1 VHRPRRS
8 RQLAT
13 AVALAFVSVLAV
25 SAPNAEASS
34 WPAQP
39 GGIRVTAVTHTS
51 FTVGLS
57 RSANAS
63 SYRLYVSTLKSDLYY
78 ANLTSGV
85 ASNARRSFLSSTNKI
100 TASSLTYRT
109 VPNYY
114 RVAAINGT
122 QRSYQADIGEIG
134 LRPAAPTGLQAV
146 SKPSGTYLIW
156 SSGRATAF
164 RIQRAADK
172 AMTLGVHSY
181 TIGGVNR
188 LFTPFGTSKGR
199 TYYFRVRAFNLSTPS
214 AWVRVST
221 TVQSR
226 LQAAKLMTYNILQLS
241 CDGNREAGGVI
252 SPWSQRR
259 PVAAKLIKSVSPDV
273 IGVQEGQQWVGSTPG
288 TRQVDNLRSALRN
301 IGADYAIAKTED
313 TYPTPGLVR
322 TGDYILYKPS
332 VYRTYGAGGHW
343 AIGDGHWAAYQV
355 LQNVNSGARFLFV
368 TTHLTTPGGLTNDKL
383 RESETQTIL
392 KLADQV
398 AADYQVP
405 VVYSGDFNSN
415 GRTDVHPLDG
425 PGVVMRA
432 AHINDSRLVAQS
444 FRRGTYNSMNQY
456 RRYPYHYSFDIDYV
470 WTAPG
475 VAAATY
481 GTAMFLSD
489 GAFVGTI
496 PSDHNPVYTR
506 VYLPY

>member
-1 VHRPRRS
+1 VYRTRRLP
-8 RQLAT
+8 QLAT
-13 AVALAFVSVLAV
+13 LAALALVVPAALIPPN
-25 SAPNAEASS
+25 SAAGS

-39 GGIRVTAVTHTS
+39 SGVHISAVTHTA
-51 FTVGLS
+51 FTVALRAS
-57 RSANAS
+57 TNARG
-63 SYRLYVSTLKSDLYY
+63 YRLYVSTLKSDLYY

-85 ASNARRSFLSSTNKI
+85 ASAARKSFWSSTTKI
-100 TASSLTYRT
+100 TAGSLTYRT
-109 VPNYY
+109 VPYYY

-134 LRPAAPTGLQAV
+134 LRPTAPTGVQAV
-146 SKPSGTYLIW
+146 TSPRGTYLTW
-156 SSGRATAF
+156 SSGRATGF

-172 AMTLGVHSY
+172 AMTLGVHTD
-181 TIGGVNR
+181 TIGGVTR
-188 LFTPFGTSKGR
+188 QFTPFGISRGH
-199 TYYFRVRAFNLSTPS
+199 TYYFRVRALNLTTPS

-226 LQAAKLMTYNILQLS
+226 LQAVKVMTYNILQLS
-241 CDGNREAGGVI
+241 CDGSTEAGGVI

-259 PVAAKLIKSVSPDV
+259 PVAAKLIKSVGPDV

-288 TRQVDNLRSALRN
+288 TRQVDNLRTALRN
-301 IGADYAIAKTED
+301 AGADYAIAKTED

-343 AIGDGHWAAYQV
+343 AIGDDHWAAYQV
-355 LQNVNSGARFLFV
+355 LQNVNSGAKFLFV
-368 TTHLTTPGGLTNDKL
+368 TTHLTTPGGLSNDKL
-383 RESETQTIL
+383 RESETETIL
-392 KLADQV
+392 KLANQM

-415 GRTDVHPLDG
+415 GRTNVHPLDG
-425 PGVVMRA
+425 PAVAMRA
-432 AHINDSRLVAQS
+432 AHINDSRLVAQT
-444 FRRGTYNSMNQY
+444 FRRGTYDSMNQY
-456 RRYPYHYSFDIDYV
+456 RRHPYHYSFDIDYV
-470 WTAPG
+470 WAPPG

-481 GTAMFLSD
+481 GTAMFLSG

-506 VYLPY
+506 VHFPY